1 MQFESHSC
9 RVEPSGALAR
19 QAPDKR
25 VREAGLMRLL
35 ELDPRRVIK
44 TAALASGALQDS
56 VTPVATMRETCP
68 HCPGVP
74 LQLVLRYQQVLQSH
88 LFCPTCHRRYDA
100 IRPDGRSALAYSGF
114 SAD

>member
-1 MQFESHSC
+1 MQFESHS
-9 RVEPSGALAR
+9 RSAESPGAVAR

-44 TAALASGALQDS
+44 TATLACGTLQDS
-56 VTPVATMRETCP
+56 VAPVATMRETCP
-68 HCPGVP
+68 HCTGVP

-88 LFCPTCHRRYDA
+88 LFCPTCHRCYDA